1 MAFGYAQLGNASR
14 NSLVEEG
21 SVGVGAEMVLE
32 ATYQCQ
38 VTPWCVVQPDIQY
51 IMNPGGTRDL
61 GNAFVIGGRLAVSF

>member
-1 MAFGYAQLGNASR
+1 
-14 NSLVEEG
+14 
-21 SVGVGAEMVLE
+21 MVLE

-51 IMNPGGTRDL
+51 IMNPGDTRDL